1 MGFYSAHFRS
11 SVLYLLLQKDNQTKM
26 NKNEIQVSKAFK
38 IQTTKAI
45 ITISVFIFSYLIIL
59 LLALVLTAL
68 CIAGGIALIAVKP
81 MLATIALGIGL
92 ASLGILIVIFLL
104 KFIFKSH
111 TTDRSHL
118 FEINESHQPELF
130 RTIHDIV
137 LKVDTSFP
145 NRVYLSA
152 EVNASVFYDSSFWS
166 MFLPVKKNLVIGLGL
181 VNSVTKEEL
190 KAILA
195 HEFGHFSQKT
205 MKVGSYV
212 YNVNQVIFN
221 MLYDNESYESLI
233 QRWANVSG
241 YFSIFVA
248 IAVKINQGIQW
259 ILRKLYEVVNKGYM
273 GLSREM
279 EFHADEIAASVTGFE
294 PLKKSLLRMALADIS
309 YNNVISFYNKKI
321 TENIKSKNIYGDQ
334 FSVVHFLSQ
343 VNNLTHTN
351 NLPDISLEE
360 QSKYDK
366 SKLVIKDQWA
376 SHPSIKD
383 RINRLEKTGFNS
395 TNSDDKLANELF
407 QDIAGLQ
414 NQLTAK
420 IFEGVRYGGNV
431 KYISTEAFI
440 EEYRNEVLI
449 NSLPKIYNGYYD
461 SKNPVCFDLNKTGS
475 SEKTLVFNDLF
486 SDEKVDWVYTSIA
499 LQNDK
504 EILKNISNKLIQ
516 LKSFDYD
523 GVRYRRGD
531 SETLAEKLNSEL
543 DKIKEKISRNDID
556 IYSYCLEVENK
567 LNTTP
572 QLEHIYRGFFF
583 FDGSFDTKYDY
594 YIKISNELQFVS
606 VTTPYE
612 KIRSN
617 FKKIKVIEENLKHE
631 IKNLL
636 SDVALRAELTQEIKG
651 NLEKYTSKPW
661 DYFVG
666 TSYVDD
672 NLNILYKAL
681 HSYSFLLSRKY
692 FLMKKALLIYQEGL
706 MKIHT

>member
-1 MGFYSAHFRS
+1 
-11 SVLYLLLQKDNQTKM
+11 M
-26 NKNEIQVSKAFK
+26 NKNEIQVSKEFK

-45 ITISVFIFSYLIIL
+45 ITISVFILSYLIIL

-68 CIAGGIALIAVKP
+68 CIAGGIALIAVQP
-81 MLATIALGIGL
+81 MFATIVLGIGL

-111 TTDRSHL
+111 KTDRSHL

-181 VNSVTKEEL
+181 VNTVTKEEL

-221 MLYDNESYESLI
+221 MLYENESYEDLI
-233 QRWANVSG
+233 QRWANVSE

-248 IAVKINQGIQW
+248 IAVKINEGIQW

-279 EFHADEIAASVTGFE
+279 EFHADEIAASVTGYE

-309 YNNVISFYNKKI
+309 YNNVISFYNNKI
-321 TENIKSKNIYGDQ
+321 IKNIKSKNIYSDQ

-343 VNNLTHTN
+343 VNKLTHTN

-366 SKLVIKDQWA
+366 SKLIIKDQWA

-383 RINRLEKTGFNS
+383 RINRLEKTGFKN

-407 QDIAGLQ
+407 QDIVSLQ
-414 NQLTAK
+414 NQLTEK
-420 IFEGVRYGGNV
+420 IFDGVSYEGKGNV
-431 KYISTEAFI
+431 ISISTEMFI
-440 EEYRNEVLI
+440 EEYKNEVLI
-449 NSLPKIYNGYYD
+449 NSFPKIYNGYYD
-461 SKNPVCFDLNKTGS
+461 NKNPTGFDLNPTGS
-475 SEKTLVFNDLF
+475 SEKMLDFNNLF
-486 SDEKVDWVYTSIA
+486 SDEKVDWVYASIA

-504 EILKNISNKLIQ
+504 EILKNISNKLLQ

-523 GVRYRRGD
+523 GVRYSRSD
-531 SETLAEKLNSEL
+531 SETLVEKLNSEL
-543 DKIKEKISRNDID
+543 DKINEKISRNDID
-556 IYSYCLEVENK
+556 IYSYCLESENK
-567 LNTTP
+567 LNKPP
-572 QLEHIYRGFFF
+572 QLQHIYNEFFS
-583 FDGSFDTKYDY
+583 FDKTFDTKYDY
-594 YIKISNELQFVS
+594 YIKLSNELQFVS
-606 VTTPYE
+606 VTTP
-612 KIRSN
+612 
-617 FKKIKVIEENLKHE
+617 FKKIKSNLETIKAIEENLKHE
-631 IKNLL
+631 ISNLL
-636 SDVALRAELTQEIKG
+636 SDVTVRLELTQEIKD
-651 NLEKYTSKPW
+651 NLEKYISKAW
-661 DYFVG
+661 DYFGG
-666 TSYVDD
+666 TSYFDD

-692 FLMKKALLIYQEGL
+692 FQMKKTLLTYQEELMKS
-706 MKIHT
+706 HT

>member
-1 MGFYSAHFRS
+1 
-11 SVLYLLLQKDNQTKM
+11 M
-26 NKNEIQVSKAFK
+26 NKNEIQVSKEFK

-45 ITISVFIFSYLIIL
+45 ITISVFILSYLIIL

-68 CIAGGIALIAVKP
+68 CIAGGIALIAVQP
-81 MLATIALGIGL
+81 MFATIVLGIGL

-111 TTDRSHL
+111 KTDRSHL

-181 VNSVTKEEL
+181 VNTVTKEEL

-221 MLYDNESYESLI
+221 MLYENESYEDLI

-248 IAVKINQGIQW
+248 IAVKINEGIQW

-279 EFHADEIAASVTGFE
+279 EFHADEIAASVTGYE

-309 YNNVISFYNKKI
+309 YNNVISFYNNKI
-321 TENIKSKNIYGDQ
+321 IKNIKSKNIYSDQ

-343 VNNLTHTN
+343 VNKLTHTN

-366 SKLVIKDQWA
+366 SKLIIKDQWA

-383 RINRLEKTGFNS
+383 RINRLEKTGFNN
-395 TNSDDKLANELF
+395 TNSDDKFANELF
-407 QDIAGLQ
+407 QDIVSLQ
-414 NQLTAK
+414 NQLTEK
-420 IFEGVRYGGNV
+420 IFDGVSYEGKGNV
-431 KYISTEAFI
+431 ISISTEMFI
-440 EEYRNEVLI
+440 EEYKNEVLI
-449 NSLPKIYNGYYD
+449 NSFPKIYNGYYD
-461 SKNPVCFDLNKTGS
+461 NKNPTGFDLNPTGS
-475 SEKTLVFNDLF
+475 SEKMLDFNDLF
-486 SDEKVDWVYTSIA
+486 SDEKVDWVYASIA

-504 EILKNISNKLIQ
+504 EILKNISNKLLQ

-523 GVRYRRGD
+523 GVRYSRSD
-531 SETLAEKLNSEL
+531 SETLVEKLNSEL
-543 DKIKEKISRNDID
+543 DKINEKISRNDID
-556 IYSYCLEVENK
+556 IYSYCLEKENK
-567 LNTTP
+567 LNKPP
-572 QLEHIYRGFFF
+572 QLQHIYNEFF
-583 FDGSFDTKYDY
+583 SFDKNFETKYDY
-594 YIKISNELQFVS
+594 YIKVSNELQFVS
-606 VTTPYE
+606 VTTPFE
-612 KIRSN
+612 KIKSN
-617 FKKIKVIEENLKHE
+617 LETIKAIEENLKHE
-631 IKNLL
+631 ISNLL
-636 SDVALRAELTQEIKG
+636 SDVTVRPELTQEIKD
-651 NLEKYTSKPW
+651 NLEKYISKAW
-661 DYFVG
+661 DYFGG
-666 TSYVDD
+666 TSYFDD

-681 HSYSFLLSRKY
+681 HNYSFLLSRKY
-692 FLMKKALLIYQEGL
+692 FQMKKTLLTYQEELMKN
-706 MKIHT
+706 HT